1 MEDPARLIFRQNLPV
16 CPHFRGSA
24 STSASS
30 APPSTFDTKAAGK
43 PNPLFSDSAKAGI
56 HPHADGIHP
65 HADGIHPH
73 ADGIHPHADGI
84 HLHADGISRVVNTR
98 GCRPIVNAPT
108 RKLKVCCRQVPD
120 ALRWID
126 EAVDSSRS

>member
-65 HADGIHPH
+65 HADGIH
-73 ADGIHPHADGI
+73 
-84 HLHADGISRVVNTR
+84 LHADGISRVVNTR